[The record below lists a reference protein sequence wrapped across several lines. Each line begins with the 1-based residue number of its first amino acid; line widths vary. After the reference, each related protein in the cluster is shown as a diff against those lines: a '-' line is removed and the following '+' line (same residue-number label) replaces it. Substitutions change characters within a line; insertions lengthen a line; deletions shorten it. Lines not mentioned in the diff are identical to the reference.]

1 MNPQKTEQDTLLE
14 TLDLARLAPSIHN
27 SQPWRWRVEPRAVRL
42 YADLRRWLPV
52 TDQDGRDLMLS
63 CGAALHHLRVALAA
77 SGIAARVR
85 RLADPDERD
94 LLAVVEVDP
103 HALAEPGLGSV
114 EPLYRRR
121 TDRRRFNP
129 WPVPQEFL
137 NELVQRAAEQ
147 GAVLRAVSDL
157 PTRRKLVAAI
167 AQTARAQ
174 AATPGYPEET
184 AAWSGR
190 TDTPDGIPTAN
201 TPRADQEGAAVP
213 MRDFGDGTLEQ
224 PTDTEDGT
232 MLLALGTS
240 SDDHLSQLRAG
251 EAMSAV
257 LLRATELELATC
269 PLSQPLEVDDT
280 RHTLRDVVL
289 HGTLSP
295 QLVLRIGWPPA
306 GVPAIPPTPRRPLTE
321 IVEVLD

>member
-85 RLADPDERD
+85 RLPDPDERD

-201 TPRADQEGAAVP
+201 TRAPIKRARRSRCAISATAP
-213 MRDFGDGTLEQ
+213 
-224 PTDTEDGT
+224 
-232 MLLALGTS
+232 S
-240 SDDHLSQLRAG
+240 SNR
-251 EAMSAV
+251 
-257 LLRATELELATC
+257 
-269 PLSQPLEVDDT
+269 
-280 RHTLRDVVL
+280 
-289 HGTLSP
+289 
-295 QLVLRIGWPPA
+295 
-306 GVPAIPPTPRRPLTE
+306 PTPRTGPCCWLWAPRRTTTSPSCAPARR
-321 IVEVLD
+321 